1 MLNRPSVIELES
13 TEFDSFLGEKA
24 RARRKARREGR
35 LSQGG
40 NLYSAVDPS
49 VDPLLAGSIPQDSG
63 NKPNKPM
70 PRFKDK
76 ESMLAWLKVNNP
88 EKYAIEMQKQ
98 GGSDSTLK
106 NDTTEDD
113 TTQED
118 TTSGGINKTYLIVG
132 VLALAGIIYYVTK
145 KKK

>member
-24 RARRKARREGR
+24 RARRAERKARMMRTSTTDDK
-35 LSQGG
+35 L
-40 NLYSAVDPS
+40 LKPADPS
-49 VDPLLAGSIPQDSG
+49 VLGELPTEVGS
-63 NKPNKPM
+63 KANKPM

-76 ESMLAWLKVNNP
+76 ESMLAWLKVNDP

-106 NDTTEDD
+106 NETTEN
-113 TTQED
+113 D